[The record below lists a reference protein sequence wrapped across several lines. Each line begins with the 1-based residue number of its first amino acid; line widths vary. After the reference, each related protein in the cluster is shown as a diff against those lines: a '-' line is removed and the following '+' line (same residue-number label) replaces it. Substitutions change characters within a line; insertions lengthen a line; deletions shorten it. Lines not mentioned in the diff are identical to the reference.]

1 MAFKRD
7 NLQDPTPIAEK
18 VKTQSPICEGQLYA
32 HEVLILYYAHKY
44 TTGAN
49 SYEGFWHYKYGIS
62 DMDAQIKPLHD
73 RGFLRI
79 GTLEETMNTA
89 TLPTLKN
96 IAKQNGLK
104 VSGKKNDI
112 IQRILSAMDDN
123 SLNILFPDK
132 PYFLTELGQCVIN
145 KENYMKYIHNQP
157 DQNINIWNFSE
168 MAHEFPSLPYT
179 ELLQRYYS
187 KQAENHLRQKQY
199 GSYRNCIFHMA
210 ELDMEDEHFENAL
223 IHFFEVTYYDL
234 SGLSNF
240 SDSSQLNE
248 DASQLFSYEYSFA
261 KIAPGILS
269 RIVHCKDKLNISE
282 GELKKMIAALSVIE
296 LPFQIFTLEECADIL
311 LLEMHQDR
319 IKIENIYRTAKN
331 RYKINHPQ
339 KQNI

>member
-62 DMDAQIKPLHD
+62 DMDAQIKSLHD

-145 KENYMKYIHNQP
+145 KENYM
-157 DQNINIWNFSE
+157 E
-168 MAHEFPSLPYT
+168 
-179 ELLQRYYS
+179 
-187 KQAENHLRQKQY
+187 
-199 GSYRNCIFHMA
+199 
-210 ELDMEDEHFENAL
+210 
-223 IHFFEVTYYDL
+223 
-234 SGLSNF
+234 
-240 SDSSQLNE
+240 
-248 DASQLFSYEYSFA
+248 
-261 KIAPGILS
+261 
-269 RIVHCKDKLNISE
+269 
-282 GELKKMIAALSVIE
+282 
-296 LPFQIFTLEECADIL
+296 
-311 LLEMHQDR
+311 
-319 IKIENIYRTAKN
+319 
-331 RYKINHPQ
+331 
-339 KQNI
+339 